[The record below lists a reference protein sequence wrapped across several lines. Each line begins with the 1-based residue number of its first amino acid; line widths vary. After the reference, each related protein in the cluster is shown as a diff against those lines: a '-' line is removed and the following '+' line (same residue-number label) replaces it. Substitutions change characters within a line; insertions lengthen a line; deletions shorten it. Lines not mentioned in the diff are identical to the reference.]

1 LGKRRWANEFTI
13 WRSILLKKQY
23 MNKRNDAYQES
34 APEEKRGG
42 RFLGAW
48 ERYDNRAFAGLQIAG
63 VASGD
68 QPAPPPV
75 HSLVTARNHIR
86 TDYYEKEIRTLPY
99 HQSKQIIIHVLRG
112 SILGCCKM

>member
-1 LGKRRWANEFTI
+1 LGKRRWAKEVRI
-13 WRSILLKKQY
+13 RRSILLKKQY
-23 MNKRNDAYQES
+23 MNKRNDAYQAS

-68 QPAPPPV
+68 QPPTTSALTGHCTQP
-75 HSLVTARNHIR
+75 
-86 TDYYEKEIRTLPY
+86 YEYQGEPL
-99 HQSKQIIIHVLRG
+99 
-112 SILGCCKM
+112 